1 MAGYDK
7 MIMVPEIP
15 QATQT
20 IESQEKRKKHIRLR
34 KKKGNITEIPQV
46 TQMIESQEKR
56 KKHTRPRKKKGEK
69 NTIKECMRRRKKK
82 KKKRCS
88 NDKLLELLIDLI

>member
-1 MAGYDK
+1 MLETTRMAGYDK

-20 IESQEKRKKHIRLR
+20 IESQEKRK
-34 KKKGNITEIPQV
+34 T
-46 TQMIESQEKR
+46 
-56 KKHTRPRKKKGEK
+56 HTRPRKKKGEK
-69 NTIKECMRRRKKK
+69 NPIKECTRRRKKK
-82 KKKRCS
+82 KKACS

>member
-1 MAGYDK
+1 MLETARMAGYDK
-7 MIMVPEIP
+7 MIKVAEIP
-15 QATQT
+15 
-20 IESQEKRKKHIRLR
+20 H
-34 KKKGNITEIPQV
+34 V
-46 TQMIESQEKR
+46 TQAIESQEKR

-82 KKKRCS
+82 KKKCS

>member
-1 MAGYDK
+1 MLETARMAGYDK

-15 QATQT
+15 QVTQA
-20 IESQEKRKKHIRLR
+20 IESQEKRKKHIRL
-34 KKKGNITEIPQV
+34 
-46 TQMIESQEKR
+46 
-56 KKHTRPRKKKGEK
+56 RKKKGEK